1 MLIELLKLLDTVSYD
16 QKLYWRVL
24 NTSDDSEI
32 EIYWNKNDEQ
42 QFLLQTLKGEVL
54 VKCSLGELLINL
66 EKYHIDPYEFE
77 LRLRR
82 TTLQQVTF
90 ADLII
95 NEAVR
100 YFGKSTVDEAIKH
113 NNYFMKELE
122 DVIMKM
128 VDKPKPKLTLLR
140 GNDSEDIAK

>member
-1 MLIELLKLLDTVSYD
+1 MLELLKLLDTVSYD
-16 QKLYWRVL
+16 QKLHWRVMDHK
-24 NTSDDSEI
+24 SDSELD
-32 EIYWNKNDEQ
+32 IYWNKYEDRQ
-42 QFLLQTLKGEVL
+42 WSIQTLKGESL
-54 VKCSLGELLINL
+54 LTCSSRELLPNL
-66 EKYHIDPYEFE
+66 EKLHIDPYEFE

-82 TTLQQVTF
+82 TVLQQVTF

-100 YFGKSTVDEAIKH
+100 YFGKPTVEEAIKH

-122 DVIMKM
+122 SVIVGM

-140 GNDSEDIAK
+140 GQEVEEVAK